1 MTSQIHHC
9 KECVDLIGDYVEG
22 TLPPDRA
29 KALEDHL
36 SYCPPCITFL
46 RTYRATRG
54 LCRKA
59 LAREMPAEL
68 KMSLQT
74 FLGKH
79 IAGFGCSS
87 SSDSA
92 TATAK
97 EAPVSDAAP
106 KKV

>member
-1 MTSQIHHC
+1 
-9 KECVDLIGDYVEG
+9 VDLIGEYVEG
-22 TLPPDRA
+22 TLPPEKA

-46 RTYRATRG
+46 RTYKATRG

-59 LAREMPAEL
+59 MAREMPAEL
-68 KMSLQT
+68 MNSLQT

-87 SSDSA
+87 SESA
-92 TATAK
+92 SATAK
-97 EAPVSDAAP
+97 ETPVGDAAP